1 MKDLNKA
8 LEKNNKRGR
17 ICFAMADAFGGAG
30 AFLAKGAVIGLGI
43 GLLRPMIGGAGRRV
57 DGLSLDI
64 ANLLVASFLERHIY

>member
-30 AFLAKGAVIGLGI
+30 AFLAKGAVIGIGI
-43 GLLRPMIGGAGRRV
+43 GLLFAIGADLYYRKSTKIKHEIR
-57 DGLSLDI
+57 LTTK
-64 ANLLVASFLERHIY
+64 